1 MIFSTG
7 MEGGSFVM
15 CDDLCGPPELSFEG
29 AEAVLAGAT
38 VPGGGGGNGPF
49 CWAPRVTANKPLA
62 KRNSGLAFTGLL
74 ATPTASRVS
83 PCISSTL
90 LDFLFIVIHP
100 RIRCI
105 NLHFRGLL
113 SIFLSAMK
121 SCREGNSCENSPLP
135 CSRDAIL
142 YFPFRFAISAC
153 AFSPP
158 RRKEPLMNIALS
170 DRRVSPRH
178 NFKLPLR
185 VRILKAAIAEQ
196 RTESVNLS
204 GG

>member
-7 MEGGSFVM
+7 MEGGSLVM
-15 CDDLCGPPELSFEG
+15 CDDLCGPPELSFDG
-29 AEAVLAGAT
+29 AEGVLAGAT

-113 SIFLSAMK
+113 SFLWRAIRSYG
-121 SCREGNSCENSPLP
+121 EGNSSVDSPLQ
-135 CSRDAIL
+135 CGRDAML

-153 AFSPP
+153 AIPLLGA
-158 RRKEPLMNIALS
+158 RRLY
-170 DRRVSPRH
+170 
-178 NFKLPLR
+178 
-185 VRILKAAIAEQ
+185 
-196 RTESVNLS
+196 
-204 GG
+204 